1 MNCEAS
7 KGFLTLSP
15 CENPAATACAHC
27 GRSLCPAH
35 LAPPHFNMCL
45 DCAATQGQQGEQQQ
59 GEQRGEGVYDGEY
72 DDVWAHG
79 YRSSYYSS
87 TGYRPGSHDSS
98 YDSQDV
104 RSFDEQQGDDLGDE
118 TETGGFGES

>member
-35 LAPPHFNMCL
+35 LAPPHFTTCL
-45 DCAATQGQQGEQQQ
+45 DCAATQRQPGQEGEQGE
-59 GEQRGEGVYDGEY
+59 GEY

-87 TGYRPGSHDSS
+87 TGYTPGSSHDSS

-104 RSFDEQQGDDLGDE
+104 RSFDEQQGEDFGDD
-118 TETGGFGES
+118 TEPGGFGES

>member
-1 MNCEAS
+1 MNCEAR

-15 CENPAATACAHC
+15 CDNPAATACAHC
-27 GRSLCPAH
+27 GRSLCPRH
-35 LAPPHFNMCL
+35 LAPPHFTMCL
-45 DCAATQGQQGEQQQ
+45 DCAATQGQPGQQ
-59 GEQRGEGVYDGEY
+59 GQQAEGEVEGEY
-72 DDVWAHG
+72 DDVWAHR

-87 TGYRPGSHDSS
+87 TGYTPSGRDSY